1 MNRYSMRL
9 PVITACLAAVLSAS
23 AFTASEPLKAI
34 IASYLQIHAKLVTDK
49 TDGIKAPA
57 EAIVKQAQA
66 MGPSGE
72 KIAKAAAA
80 VGVAGDLKAA
90 RDAFGGLSDAVIAA
104 AQAEGPATLKELGAK
119 LAFCPMVNRSWVQ
132 TDEKLR
138 NPYYG
143 SLMLECGEFK
153 K

>member
-1 MNRYSMRL
+1 MNRYSTRL
-9 PVITACLAAVLSAS
+9 PVVTACLAALMSVSALTAS
-23 AFTASEPLKAI
+23 APLKAI
-34 IASYLQIHAKLVTDK
+34 IGSYLEIHAKLINDK
-49 TDGIKAPA
+49 NDGIKAPA

-66 MGPSGE
+66 MGPAGE

-80 VGVAGDLKAA
+80 VAAAADLKAA

-104 AQAEGPATLKELGAK
+104 AQAEGPATLKELGAR
-119 LAFCPMVNRSWVQ
+119 LAFCPMVNRSWIQ
-132 TDEKLR
+132 KDEKLR

-143 SLMLECGEFK
+143 SSMLECGEFK

>member
-9 PVITACLAAVLSAS
+9 PVVAACLAALLSVS
-23 AFTASEPLKAI
+23 AFAASEPLKAI
-34 IASYLQIHAKLVTDK
+34 IGSYLEIHAKLSTDK
-49 TDGIKAPA
+49 ADGIKAPA
-57 EAIVKQAQA
+57 QAIVKQAQA
-66 MGPSGE
+66 MGPGGE

-80 VGVAGDLKAA
+80 LGAAADLKAA

-132 TDEKLR
+132 KDEKLR

-143 SLMLECGEFK
+143 STMLECGEFK